1 MSEGI
6 INAVS
11 AMNVKSMLDGLVQDY
26 VYAIRS
32 SIATEA
38 CSKRPRDWVM
48 NGLMSD
54 GIRNVQQAQV
64 IIEAKGRIIQPGP
77 FDTVTQQLD
86 EQPKDDPLV
95 KILAHIERTDK
106 TVNYLKRE
114 LRTLKDALPPPP
126 PK

>member
-6 INAVS
+6 IKAVPT
-11 AMNVKSMLDGLVQDY
+11 MNVKAMLEGLITDY

-38 CSKRPRDWVM
+38 CSKTPRDWVM

-64 IIEAKGRIIQPGP
+64 IVEAKGKILQPGP
-77 FDTVTQQLD
+77 FDMAAEQLD
-86 EQPKDDPLV
+86 PPKQDDTLV
-95 KILAHIERTDK
+95 KILAHMEKTDNNV
-106 TVNYLKRE
+106 TYLKRE
-114 LRTLKDALPPPP
+114 LRKLKDALPPPP

>member
-1 MSEGI
+1 MSKGI
-6 INAVS
+6 IKAVPKLD
-11 AMNVKSMLDGLVQDY
+11 VRSMLSGLITDY

-64 IIEAKGRIIQPGP
+64 IVEAKGRIVQPGP
-77 FDTVTQQLD
+77 FDMAAEQL
-86 EQPKDDPLV
+86 EQPAAEDPLN
-95 KILAHIERTDK
+95 KILAQMQRTDK
-106 TVNYLKRE
+106 TISYLKRE
-114 LRTLKDALPPPP
+114 LNDIKGALPPKP
-126 PK
+126 